1 MARAYQHDL
10 QYERTA
16 WLKVLGL
23 LLQLWDER
31 NFSLIAKRSGRVV
44 APFNEIAQQ
53 RDYSMG
59 KIGIPTS
66 QRSWINDQV
75 TIIVDGKT
83 YNIGVVE
90 YTDDWSPFHR
100 VPFDKVEDESED
112 DSDVDDLSNDDD
124 EEEEAVSETWVMEW

>member
-1 MARAYQHDL
+1 
-10 QYERTA
+10 
-16 WLKVLGL
+16 
-23 LLQLWDER
+23 
-31 NFSLIAKRSGRVV
+31 
-44 APFNEIAQQ
+44 
-53 RDYSMG
+53 MG

-100 VPFDKVEDESED
+100 VPFEKVEDESED